1 MWKTVKLGELLD
13 VQNGYAFNSKQFSLE
28 GEMPLIRIRDLK
40 AGVDTETRYTGE
52 YDDKYIVKKG
62 DLLIGMDGEFRCYE
76 WKGVNAL
83 LNQRVCRLQNFKG
96 DLYERYL
103 LYVINNQ
110 LKKIEDVTGFTTV
123 KHLSSTTIKKINL
136 VLPPLAEQQRIVAKL
151 DKAFA
156 EIDKKTQT
164 ALEKIENAYSFE
176 RNILDAALSGID
188 TTKHSYTLQQLLDMG
203 WIVSHLDGNHGSD
216 YPRKTEFIDK
226 GVPYISANCVI
237 DGNVVMSKAKYLSAD
252 RAAQLRKGIAKNGD
266 VLFAHNATVGP
277 TAILQT
283 SEEKVILGTSL
294 TYFRCNDETISNE
307 YLLAFMRSRQFIK
320 QYNDVMRQATRNQ
333 VPITKQRT
341 FTFLIPEIDVQ
352 HKVAKTFGTLSELTA
367 EIMRATDASKKQ
379 LNALNAAILA
389 QELQPSQSEA
399 A

>member
-379 LNALNAAILA
+379 LNALKAAILA
-389 QELQPSQSEA
+389 QELQPPQSEA

>member
-379 LNALNAAILA
+379 LNALKAAILA